1 MWNINFKNYLFVKAD
16 KNRTVLLFFHS
27 FNSPFQQFKY
37 YLNLTGKQQTQ
48 WPFKLFF
55 HTFSP
60 SILSPLPLHPCL
72 SLSSHPSLFIS
83 LCLPRRALSPL
94 LWAAGQGPGP
104 WKPKQRRGECALHGG
119 DNSVPTSKRLL
130 TRCWLI
136 AFPSLHSPSKPH
148 SRQLPLSPVHLP
160 LSQIHVPE

>member
-1 MWNINFKNYLFVKAD
+1 MWNIYFKNYLIVKAD

-72 SLSSHPSLFIS
+72 SLSSPPSLSIPVSPYPPIHLSSSPSVCPAGRS
-83 LCLPRRALSPL
+83 LLSSGPPVRAR
-94 LWAAGQGPGP
+94 GPGSQN
-104 WKPKQRRGECALHGG
+104 KGGENVLYTAG
-119 DNSVPTSKRLL
+119 T
-130 TRCWLI
+130 I
-136 AFPSLHSPSKPH
+136 A
-148 SRQLPLSPVHLP
+148 SRPVKDFW
-160 LSQIHVPE
+160 QGAG